1 MAALLDALGGRKTL
15 HHDPASVG
23 EWVERIQAGLPV
35 DAALALKAA
44 LQLTNEELA
53 ALLGVST
60 RTLARWSPGRSK
72 LDAVSGDRLVRTAQ
86 LFAIAGEVLEDD
98 AAAVRWLRSPQPA
111 LGGAI
116 PLAYVA
122 TDVGARAV
130 EALLGRME
138 HGFYT

>member
-1 MAALLDALGGRKTL
+1 MAALLEALGGRKTL

-35 DAALALKAA
+35 DAALALKGA
-44 LQLTNEELA
+44 LRLTNEELA
-53 ALLGVST
+53 RLLGVSI
-60 RTLARWSPGRSK
+60 RTLARWIPGRSK

-86 LFAIAGEVLEDD
+86 LFALAGEVLEDD
-98 AAAVRWLRSPQPA
+98 TAAVRWLRSPQPA

-138 HGFYT
+138 HGVYT